1 MSATKIITGN
11 ETAALAA
18 KLCKVQVIAA
28 YPITPQSKIP
38 ETLSAYVESGELDA
52 EFVRVES
59 EHSAMGVCISASLVG
74 ARVFTAT
81 SANGLAYMNEQLH
94 WAAGARVP
102 IVMAVANRG
111 LGAPWT
117 ILNDMQDTLSQ
128 RDTGWIQLYCKN
140 NQEILDKL
148 IMAFKLAERVLVP
161 TMVCFDGFRLS
172 HTVMPVEVPVQKE
185 VDEFLPPF
193 EPVYEID
200 PDNPININPV
210 VMTDPLPG
218 PDGELCPSYMGFRRR
233 LQKTLE
239 NVLSVYGE
247 VGTEF
252 AEKFGRDYS
261 DPLYRYRA
269 DDAEIL
275 FVAQGS
281 VASEA
286 TAATDILR
294 DKGIKIGVL
303 GLNIFRPFPAEDLSN
318 ATKNA
323 RVLAV
328 FEKGISY
335 GYEGVLCSELKA
347 ALFSHNGHRP
357 QVLNFIVGLGG
368 KDLNPGD
375 LVGAIEDVL
384 AKMKEGHEMKTPQ
397 WLGSG
402 V

>member
-140 NQEILDKL
+140 NQEILDKV
-148 IMAFKLAERVLVP
+148 IMAFKLSERVLVP

-172 HTVMPVEVPVQKE
+172 HTVMPVEVPDQKE

-239 NVLSVYGE
+239 NVLPVYRE

-261 DPLYRYRA
+261 DPFYRYRA

>member
-1 MSATKIITGN
+1 MSETRIITGN

-38 ETLSAYVESGELDA
+38 ETLSSYVESGELAA

-128 RDTGWIQLYCKN
+128 RDTGWIQLYCRN
-140 NQEILDKL
+140 NQEILDKIIL
-148 IMAFKLAERVLVP
+148 GFKLAEKVLVP

-172 HTVMPVEVPVQKE
+172 HTVMPVRVPAQEE

-200 PDNPININPV
+200 PDDPININPV

-233 LQKTLE
+233 LQETLE
-239 NVLSVYGE
+239 NVIPVYRE
-247 VGTEF
+247 VGEEF
-252 AEKFGRDYS
+252 AARFGRDYS
-261 DPLYRYRA
+261 DPLYRYLA
-269 DDAEIL
+269 DDADIL
-275 FVAQGS
+275 FVTQGS

-294 DKGIKIGVL
+294 EKGIKVGVL
-303 GLNIFRPFPAEDLSN
+303 GLNIFRPFPAKDIAE
-318 ATKNA
+318 ATGNA
-323 RVLAV
+323 RVLTV

-347 ALFSHNGHRP
+347 ALYSFNGNRP
-357 QVLNFIVGLGG
+357 EVFNYIVGLGG

-375 LVGAIEDVL
+375 LVEAIEEVV
-384 AKMKEGHEMKTPQ
+384 KNVEEGRRITSSQ

>member
-1 MSATKIITGN
+1 MSETKIITGN

-38 ETLSAYVESGELDA
+38 ETLSSYVESGQLDA

-59 EHSAMGVCISASLVG
+59 EHTAMGVCISASLVG

-140 NQEILDKL
+140 NQEILDKIIL
-148 IMAFKLAERVLVP
+148 AFKLAEKVLVP
-161 TMVCFDGFRLS
+161 IMVCFDGFRLS
-172 HTVMPVEVPVQKE
+172 HTVMPVKVPGQQE
-185 VDEFLPPF
+185 IDEFLPPF

-233 LQKTLE
+233 LQETHE
-239 NVLSVYGE
+239 NVLSVYRE
-247 VGTEF
+247 VATEF

-294 DKGIKIGVL
+294 EKGIKIGVL
-303 GLNIFRPFPAEDLSN
+303 GLNIFRPFPAKELAEASGK
-318 ATKNA
+318 AGI
-323 RVLAV
+323 LAV

-335 GYEGVLCSELKA
+335 GYEGVLCTELKA
-347 ALFSHNGHRP
+347 ALYSYNGHRP
-357 QVLNFIVGLGG
+357 EVLNFIVGLGG
-368 KDLNPGD
+368 KDLNPQD
-375 LVGAIEDVL
+375 LVNAIDDVMT
-384 AKMKEGHEMKTPQ
+384 KTKEGHEVKRPQ

>member
-1 MSATKIITGN
+1 MSETRIITGN

-18 KLCKVQVIAA
+18 RLCNVQVIAA

-38 ETLSAYVESGELDA
+38 ETLSSYVESGELDA

-128 RDTGWIQLYCKN
+128 RDTGWIQLYCRN
-140 NQEILDKL
+140 NQEIMDKI
-148 IMAFKLAERVLVP
+148 IMGFKLAEKVLVP

-172 HTVMPVEVPVQKE
+172 HTVMPVRVPAQEE

-200 PDNPININPV
+200 PDNPMNINPV
-210 VMTDPLPG
+210 VMTDPMPG
-218 PDGELCPSYMGFRRR
+218 PDGQLCPSYMGFRRR
-233 LQKTLE
+233 LQETLE
-239 NVLSVYGE
+239 NVIPVYRGVGE
-247 VGTEF
+247 EF
-252 AEKFGRDYS
+252 AAKFGRDYS

-275 FVAQGS
+275 FVTQGS

-294 DKGIKIGVL
+294 EKGIKVGVL
-303 GLNIFRPFPAEDLSN
+303 GLNIFRPFPAKDIAE
-318 ATKNA
+318 AAGNA
-323 RVLAV
+323 RVLTV

-347 ALFSHNGHRP
+347 ALYSFNGNRP
-357 QVLNFIVGLGG
+357 EVLNYIVGLGG

-375 LVGAIEDVL
+375 LVEAIEDV
-384 AKMKEGHEMKTPQ
+384 AKNVGEGRRITSPQ

>member
-172 HTVMPVEVPVQKE
+172 HTVMPVEVPDQKE

-239 NVLSVYGE
+239 NVLPVYRE

>member
-1 MSATKIITGN
+1 MSETKIITGN

-38 ETLSAYVESGELDA
+38 ETLSSYVESGELDA

-59 EHSAMGVCISASLVG
+59 EHSAMGVCISASIVG

-128 RDTGWIQLYCKN
+128 RDTGWIQLYCRN
-140 NQEILDKL
+140 NQEILDKIIL
-148 IMAFKLAERVLVP
+148 AFKLAERVLVP

-172 HTVMPVEVPVQKE
+172 HTVMPVKVPGQDQ
-185 VDEFLPPF
+185 VDDFLPPF

-200 PDNPININPV
+200 PENPVNINPV

-233 LQKTLE
+233 LQETLE
-239 NVLSVYGE
+239 NVLPVYREIGA
-247 VGTEF
+247 EF
-252 AEKFGRDYS
+252 AQKFGRDYS
-261 DPLYRYRA
+261 HPLYKYLT

-275 FVAQGS
+275 FVTQGS

-294 DKGIKIGVL
+294 ERGIKAGVV
-303 GLNIFRPFPAEDLSN
+303 GLNIFRPFPARDIAE
-318 ATKNA
+318 ATGGA
-323 RVLAV
+323 RVLTV

-347 ALFSHNGHRP
+347 ALYSFNGHRP

-368 KDLNPGD
+368 KDLNPQD
-375 LVGAIEDVL
+375 LVAAIEDVSGKL
-384 AKMKEGHEMKTPQ
+384 EKGHKIVTPQ

>member
-1 MSATKIITGN
+1 MSETKIITGN

-38 ETLSAYVESGELDA
+38 ETLSSYVESGQLDA

-59 EHSAMGVCISASLVG
+59 EHSAMGVCISASIAG

-128 RDTGWIQLYCKN
+128 RDTGWMQLYCRN
-140 NQEILDKL
+140 NQEIMDKVIL
-148 IMAFKLAERVLVP
+148 AFKLAERVLVP

-172 HTVMPVEVPVQKE
+172 HTVMPVKVPSQKD

-193 EPVYEID
+193 EPVYELD
-200 PDNPININPV
+200 PEKPVNINPV

-233 LQKTLE
+233 LQETLE
-239 NVLSVYGE
+239 HVLPIYREIGK
-247 VGTEF
+247 EF
-252 AEKFGRDYS
+252 AERFGRDYS
-261 DPLYRYRA
+261 DPLYRYMA
-269 DDAEIL
+269 DDAEML

-294 DKGIKIGVL
+294 ERGIKAGVI
-303 GLNIFRPFPAEDLSN
+303 GLNIFRPFPAEDLAE
-318 ATKNA
+318 ATNGA
-323 RVLAV
+323 RVITV

-357 QVLNFIVGLGG
+357 EVLNFIVGLGG
-368 KDLNPGD
+368 KDLNPQD
-375 LVGAIEDVL
+375 LVMAIEDVL
-384 AKMKEGHEMKTPQ
+384 GETKEGRKIRTPQ